1 MKTRRQAILDFRF
14 NRLIDSVQLS
24 ELSEMKTGRGRLNP
38 FVSGLLLSS
47 AILEEIQQ
55 EAPYNVHV
63 AWGQILDENDTLSG
77 EIDIRTYLGKPLHE
91 WKSIGYAI
99 IPKRQVMRIFE
110 VKGRFQS
117 YKSHE
122 EDYQRL
128 SNFAKKIFLII
139 YQSDNTIDGIKKKEE
154 KLKVLGYHDA
164 FHFMRITKATK
175 KRDGTIMRLY
185 ENWYRLMD
193 AVSGRLEA
201 VLGDY

>member
-1 MKTRRQAILDFRF
+1 VKSRRQAILDVRF

-63 AWGQILDENDTLSG
+63 SWGQILDENDTLSG
-77 EIDIRTYLGKPLHE
+77 EIDIMAYLGKPLHE

-99 IPKRQVMRIFE
+99 IPKRQVGKIFE
-110 VKGRFQS
+110 VKGHFQS

-128 SNFAKKIFLII
+128 SNFAPKIFLII
-139 YQSDNTIDGIKKKEE
+139 YQSHNTINGIKKREE
-154 KLKVLGYHDA
+154 KLKSLGYHDA
-164 FHFMRITKATK
+164 FHLVRITKSKK
-175 KRDGTIMRLY
+175 KRDGTIIGLY
-185 ENWYRLMD
+185 ENWYSLMD
-193 AVSGRLEA
+193 TVSGRLEE